1 MWLLCVEG
9 GEELIVCVIWVGE
22 CVSWMV
28 VVMCRKRIME
38 VGIWKQGFL
47 TLCMSSMCPC
57 GVKGWGI
64 WAEWV
69 DLNVCVVRV
78 RCVALWGWELG
89 KY

>member
-1 MWLLCVEG
+1 MCELDGCGHVQ
-9 GEELIVCVIWVGE
+9 EEDYGSGNLE
-22 CVSWMV
+22 T
-28 VVMCRKRIME
+28 
-38 VGIWKQGFL
+38 GFFDSV
-47 TLCMSSMCPC
+47 CMSSMCPC